1 MGRTV
6 VFSVVVVVADIVVDV
21 CTYWGVGL
29 SFGYLFLKYMY
40 MFYSKIMQRI
50 SIIMTI

>member
-6 VFSVVVVVADIVVDV
+6 VFSVVVVVVDVVVDV

-29 SFGYLFLKYMY
+29 SFGYLFLKYMH
-40 MFYSKIMQRI
+40 YSKIMQRI